1 MMNFQSGTIPYGI
14 ELIFIPDYIVN
25 ALKSRDITIQDLD
38 NAFEVQL
45 RNFLMN
51 KLQDQSIDVPN
62 KAKDILTNKLS
73 KIDLED
79 LEVFNEMNVYKIG
92 DPVMQSMRASFITKV
107 LDKNI
112 LVQSDEVINKTLLSL
127 YDNNMSIS
135 IDKLFS
141 TYIGSNCIYV
151 ILHKGFTNFVID
163 NNLDLKFNVFSAIM
177 DKVVSNFGEDRFV
190 KSAVFRSY
198 VQMLRLKYKD

>member
-1 MMNFQSGTIPYGI
+1 MMNFQPGTIPYGI

-25 ALKSRDITIQDLD
+25 ALKSRDITMEDID

-45 RNFLMN
+45 RNFVMN
-51 KLQDQSIDVPN
+51 KYDGVKSMDIPN
-62 KAKDILTNKLS
+62 KAGEILRNKLS
-73 KIDLED
+73 KVDLDD
-79 LEVFNEMNVYKIG
+79 LQIFNEMSVWK
-92 DPVMQSMRASFITKV
+92 MRKWNTSKTFICTV
-107 LDKNI
+107 LERPAFA
-112 LVQSDEVINKTLLSL
+112 VSDEVINNTLLSL

-141 TYIGSNCIYV
+141 TYIGSNCLYV

-177 DKVVSNFGEDRFV
+177 DKVVSNFGEDRFT
-190 KSAVFRSY
+190 KSVVFRDY
-198 VQMLRLKYKD
+198 VELLRLKYKD